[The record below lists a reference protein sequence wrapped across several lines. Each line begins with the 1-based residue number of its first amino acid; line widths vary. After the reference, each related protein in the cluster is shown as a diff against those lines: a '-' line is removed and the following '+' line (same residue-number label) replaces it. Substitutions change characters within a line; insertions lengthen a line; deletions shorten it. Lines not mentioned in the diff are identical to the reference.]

1 MLFLCMGQRCFPYP
15 VPSSRALRLASSL
28 LITNSATVNYFVKL
42 LPVDLTKA
50 VVTAFSV
57 KMQIRVR
64 NGHTE
69 HFNLWNGVIHETLA
83 EFVVGETF
91 DFQVRL
97 LALFGELSSFGPNII
112 KAGHQKRLMASCNI
126 CF

>member
-1 MLFLCMGQRCFPYP
+1 MHGPALLPVP
-15 VPSSRALRLASSL
+15 VPSSGFTFGVEPL

-69 HFNLWNGVIHETLA
+69 HFNLWNGVVHETLA

-91 DFQVRL
+91 DFRARL

-112 KAGHQKRLMASCNI
+112 KATTRNG
-126 CF
+126 